1 MLPKQGFTSVLLC
14 TSVPSIINTE
24 NTYFHMGSET
34 SLLQFH
40 QQQWSQ
46 QISHLFN
53 FFLLYTKC
61 PLCSLC
67 KSSWPELRGNSQR
80 VWKQRTWCETEEDR
94 QCWHPHTCRGDS
106 CEQTQAWAAIRGRM
120 HIAAVNLPVND
131 KDIETGILSQNTKI
145 SKYKIL
151 YSGLRDAV
159 EKENKAQEEQTGRKS
174 E

>member
-1 MLPKQGFTSVLLC
+1 
-14 TSVPSIINTE
+14 
-24 NTYFHMGSET
+24 
-34 SLLQFH
+34 
-40 QQQWSQ
+40 
-46 QISHLFN
+46 
-53 FFLLYTKC
+53 
-61 PLCSLC
+61 
-67 KSSWPELRGNSQR
+67 
-80 VWKQRTWCETEEDR
+80 
-94 QCWHPHTCRGDS
+94 
-106 CEQTQAWAAIRGRM
+106 M